1 MFGYCCGHATIVAL
15 RQPLSSLF
23 EAATGP
29 TPRLVTTRVVLLPGD
44 AQPEDDHSDDCA
56 AALRGS
62 VIRRTQAAAESRAVE
77 CRDSRRQTPRSLGG
91 NHPDNRRLQRL

>member
-62 VIRRTQAAAESRAVE
+62 VIRRIQAAAESRAVSNAAI
-77 CRDSRRQTPRSLGG
+77 RGGKLFDHSAATTQTTAGYSV
-91 NHPDNRRLQRL
+91 